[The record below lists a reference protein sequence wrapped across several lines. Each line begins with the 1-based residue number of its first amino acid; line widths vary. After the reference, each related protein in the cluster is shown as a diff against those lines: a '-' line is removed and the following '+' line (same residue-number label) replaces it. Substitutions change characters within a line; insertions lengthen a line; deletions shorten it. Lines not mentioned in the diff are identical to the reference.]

1 MRISDWSSDVCSSD
15 LRSYARQGVEMEP
28 TVKMGHASAAIERR
42 AYAEQIAAGEEPH
55 AVTPRG
61 QMNEAI
67 EEKRGL
73 GAYLER
79 GREWLQEMGQR
90 VRDQAELAANGMAS
104 LGQGAARAVRAGLQT
119 GTGGGVGGK

>member
-1 MRISDWSSDVCSSD
+1 
-15 LRSYARQGVEMEP
+15 MEP

-42 AYAEQIAAGEEPH
+42 AYAAQIAACEEPH

-79 GREWLQEMGQR
+79 GQIGRAHVCTPVTLAHR
-90 VRDQAELAANGMAS
+90 VCRLLLDKNINHS
-104 LGQGAARAVRAGLQT
+104 NPHTTHQT
-119 GTGGGVGGK
+119 SRLKPPP

>member
-1 MRISDWSSDVCSSD
+1 
-15 LRSYARQGVEMEP
+15 MEP

-73 GAYLER
+73 GAYPER

-90 VRDQAELAANGMAS
+90 VRDQGELAAHGRS
-104 LGQGAARAVRAGLQT
+104 EERSGGRAWVRTLRSRRAGYQ
-119 GTGGGVGGK
+119 